1 MNFIATSIIQ
11 ELQKQNERL
20 KIEINK
26 LKENKIII
34 DLYYIFICIYLV
46 FCIIFSNLFFIL
58 L

>member
-34 DLYYIFICIYLV
+34 DLYYIFICIYLHV
-46 FCIIFSNLFFIL
+46 LFIFRAYFNPA
-58 L
+58 